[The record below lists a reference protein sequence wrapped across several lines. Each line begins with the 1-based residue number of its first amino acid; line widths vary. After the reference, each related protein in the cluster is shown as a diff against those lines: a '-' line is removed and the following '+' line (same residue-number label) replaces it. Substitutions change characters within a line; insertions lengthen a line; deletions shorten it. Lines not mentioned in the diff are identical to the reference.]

1 MKRVFADT
9 VFWIAMLDPGH
20 SLHPRATSA
29 LEAAAGA
36 QLVTSEMVLVETLNA
51 FSVAGAQMRSAAV
64 RMVEKLRAR
73 PNLVVVPQTP
83 GFFEAA
89 FQLYA
94 SRPDKG
100 WSMVDC
106 ASFVIMREL
115 RIDEALTFDKDL
127 VQAGFQALVRV

>member
-1 MKRVFADT
+1 MRRVFADT
-9 VFWIAMLDPGH
+9 VFWIAILDPGDE
-20 SLHPRATSA
+20 LHRSA
-29 LEAAAGA
+29 NLAIDAVAGA

-51 FSVAGAQMRSAAV
+51 FSATGPRMRSAAV

-73 PNLVVVPQTP
+73 PNLVIVPQTP
-83 GFFEAA
+83 GLFEAA
-89 FQLYA
+89 LQLFG

-115 RIDEALTFDKDL
+115 RIDEALTFDSDFI
-127 VQAGFQALVRV
+127 QAGFQALLRV